1 MSVMIYLD
9 NAATTLKKPECVRK
23 AVYEAMGTLGN
34 YGRGGHGITLET
46 SRKIYEAREVI
57 ADFFGLG
64 DPSGVVFTCNATEA
78 LNTVIRGLFK
88 PGEHV
93 VTTALEHN
101 SVLRPLYE
109 MEKAGV
115 LLTILPADEN
125 GNISYDE
132 MEKAIG
138 DKTRAVIC
146 THASNVT
153 GNLLDI
159 RRIGEI
165 CRRKGI
171 LFVLDASQTAGSVP
185 IRMEECG
192 IDVLC
197 FTGHKGLMGPQG
209 TGGICVGEEV
219 EIRPLKTG
227 GSGIHSFER
236 EHPGIMPGRLE
247 AGTLNGHG
255 IVGLCSAVQ
264 YVKEIGV
271 ENIGAH
277 ERKLARAF
285 YEAVKEIPGIKVY
298 GDFTCRERAAIVT
311 LNMGDYDSAQVSD
324 ELSCTYEIY
333 ARSGAHCAPLMH
345 EALGTREQGAVRFS
359 FSWFNTMEE
368 AEQTAKALRELA
380 AED

>member
-1 MSVMIYLD
+1 MIEMIYLD
-9 NAATTLKKPECVRK
+9 NAATTLRKPECVRK

-46 SRKIYEAREVI
+46 SRKIYEAREAI
-57 ADFFGLG
+57 AGFFGFG
-64 DPSGVVFTCNATEA
+64 DPSGVAFTCNATEA
-78 LNTVIRGLFK
+78 LNTVIRGMFD

-115 LLTILPADEN
+115 LVTVLPADEK
-125 GNISYDE
+125 GNISYEE
-132 MEKAIG
+132 MEQAIG
-138 DKTRAVIC
+138 EKTRAVVC

-153 GNLLDI
+153 GNMLDI
-159 RRIGEI
+159 ERIGKL

-171 LFVLDASQTAGSVP
+171 LFVLDASQTAGAVP
-185 IRMEECG
+185 VQMEKCG

-209 TGGICVGEEV
+209 IGGICVREGV
-219 EIRPLKTG
+219 EIRPLKAG

-255 IVGLCSAVQ
+255 IMGLLSAVEF
-264 YVKEIGV
+264 VKQAGV

-277 ERKLARAF
+277 EQKLARAF
-285 YEAVKEIPGIKVY
+285 YEGVREIPGVKVY
-298 GDFTCRERAAIVT
+298 GDFEKKERAAIVA
-311 LNMGDYDSAQVSD
+311 LNIGEYDSAQVSD

-345 EALGTREQGAVRFS
+345 QAMGTQEQGAVRFS
-359 FSWFNTMEE
+359 FSWFNTLEE
-368 AEQTAKALRELA
+368 VEQTVRVLRELA
-380 AED
+380 AE